1 MGPEL
6 KCKEAFAAK
15 PWDETRRVQLYGDRA
30 SVHPGHHSDPSG
42 PPHTAGRRSSGP
54 PRAHGAD
61 GAPGEASAQ
70 GLGVPAAHFQAPGG
84 ARGWRD
90 HGRSRASVGGRGR
103 GSGEAGLPWLLG
115 CREMGSSERGPRPTP
130 QAGSSI
136 PGGRSHRDGVCLHP
150 DAGVLPGS
158 PSLPPWDK
166 SVVFPDGHLHTVT
179 RRLRTRGDASPGAL

>member
-1 MGPEL
+1 MGHSEPLSHVPVCPEL

-15 PWDETRRVQLYGDRA
+15 PWDETRRVELYGDRA

-42 PPHTAGRRSSGP
+42 PPHTAGHRSSGP

-90 HGRSRASVGGRGR
+90 HGCSRASVGGRGR
-103 GSGEAGLPWLLG
+103 GSGEAGLTWPLG
-115 CREMGSSERGPRPTP
+115 CREMGLLRAWVMPDASGPGPPSQEGGHTGT
-130 QAGSSI
+130 GSASI
-136 PGGRSHRDGVCLHP
+136 PML
-150 DAGVLPGS
+150 GS
-158 PSLPPWDK
+158 YPEAPLFPRGTSLSSSWMAT
-166 SVVFPDGHLHTVT
+166 FTQ
-179 RRLRTRGDASPGAL
+179 